1 MATLPTRSFSTIVS
15 NIAAGMQ
22 GRVSTFLNFAIGSV
36 LRAIAESYAGVCL
49 WLQSFALEI
58 AKLTRLATSYGSDAD
73 SWIADFGIITR
84 LGAQP
89 ATGLVTFSRYTAAAS
104 APVIPVGTTVQTTVG
119 GISFAVYADT
129 TNVAYSAAAGG
140 YIMAASTSS
149 VSAPVRAVVAGT
161 IGNIA
166 AGAISLITSSVP
178 GVDTVTNAGAFTNA
192 IDFEADAAFKA
203 RFRLAINALA
213 KGTEPA
219 IGLAITSIQT
229 GLQYTIQENTT
240 YGGATQY
247 GYVTVVVDDG
257 SGNISSTLLTAAQNA
272 VASASGGVRA
282 AGVIVGVFA
291 ATITNASVTAT
302 ITSLP
307 GYNHPTVVAQVISA
321 ITNNINA
328 LGLGNGLPF
337 FDIPG
342 WVMAVPGVQQIS
354 ALTLNGGT
362 SDIAASP
369 LHTIKAATITVS

>member
-1 MATLPTRSFSTIVS
+1 
-15 NIAAGMQ
+15 MQ

-36 LRAIAESYAGVCL
+36 LRAIAEAYAGVCL

-58 AKLTRLATSYGSDAD
+58 AKLTRLATSYGADAD

-89 ATGLVTFSRYTAAAS
+89 ASGSVTFSRYTAAAS
-104 APVIPVGTTVQTTVG
+104 APVIPVGTTVQTTNG
-119 GISFAVYADT
+119 GISFSVYADT
-129 TNVAYSAAAGG
+129 TNVAYSAASNG
-140 YIMAASTSS
+140 YILAASTSS
-149 VSAPVRAVVAGT
+149 VTVPVKAVIAGT
-161 IGNIA
+161 SGNVA

-178 GVDTVTNAGAFTNA
+178 GVDTVTNASAFTNA
-192 IDFEADAAFKA
+192 IDTESDADLKT

-213 KGTEPA
+213 KGTEAA
-219 IGLAITSIQT
+219 IGLAITSIQS
-229 GLQYTIQENTT
+229 GMQYTIQENVT

-272 VASASGGVRA
+272 VSSANGGVRA

-291 ATITNASVTAT
+291 ATITSANVTAT
-302 ITSLP
+302 VTTLP
-307 GYNHPTVVAQVISA
+307 GYDHPTVVAQVISA
-321 ITNNINA
+321 ITNNING

-342 WVMAVPGVQQIS
+342 WIMAVPGVQKIN
-354 ALTLNGGT
+354 ALTLNSGT

>member
-22 GRVSTFLNFAIGSV
+22 GRVATFLNFAIGSV

-89 ATGLVTFSRYTAAAS
+89 ATGLVTFARYTAAGN
-104 APVIPVGTTVQTTVG
+104 APVIPVGTTVQTTNG
-119 GISFAVYADT
+119 GISFTVYADT
-129 TNVAYSAAAGG
+129 TNAAYSATAGG

-149 VSAPVRAVVAGT
+149 VSVPVQAVIPGT
-161 IGNIA
+161 SGNIA
-166 AGAISLITSSVP
+166 AAAISLITSSVP
-178 GVDTVTNAGAFTNA
+178 GVDTVTNAAAFTNA
-192 IDFEADAAFKA
+192 IDFESDAALKA

-213 KGTEPA
+213 KGTEAA

-229 GLQYTIQENTT
+229 GMQYTIQENKT

-257 SGNISSTLLTAAQNA
+257 SGAISGTLLTAAQNA
-272 VASASGGVRA
+272 VNNSVTGVRA

-291 ATITNASVTAT
+291 ATTTTANVTAT
-302 ITSLP
+302 ITTLP
-307 GYNHPTVVAQVISA
+307 GYVHATVVAQVVA
-321 ITNNINA
+321 MLGANINS
-328 LGLGNGLPF
+328 LGLGNALPF
-337 FDIPG
+337 FSIPG
-342 WVMAVPGVQQIS
+342 WIMSVPGVQEVNS
-354 ALTLNGGT
+354 LSLNSGT
-362 SDIAASP
+362 SDIAANP
-369 LHTIKAATITVS
+369 LATIKTGSLVIS

>member
-36 LRAIAESYAGVCL
+36 LRAIAEAYAGVCL

-58 AKLTRLATSYGSDAD
+58 AKLTRLATSYGADAD

-89 ATGLVTFSRYTAAAS
+89 ATGSVTFSRYTAAAS
-104 APVIPVGTTVQTTVG
+104 APVIPVGTTVQTTNG
-119 GISFAVYADT
+119 GISFSVYADT
-129 TNVAYSAAAGG
+129 TNVAYSAASNG
-140 YIMAASTSS
+140 YILAASTSS
-149 VSAPVRAVVAGT
+149 VTVPVQAVVSGT
-161 IGNIA
+161 SGNIA

-178 GVDTVTNAGAFTNA
+178 GVDTVTNASAFTNA
-192 IDFEADAAFKA
+192 IDTESDAALKA

-213 KGTEPA
+213 KGTEAA

-229 GLQYTIQENTT
+229 GLQYTIQENVT
-240 YGGATQY
+240 YGGVTQY

-272 VASASGGVRA
+272 VSSANGGVRA

-291 ATITNASVTAT
+291 ATITSANVTAT
-302 ITSLP
+302 ITTLP
-307 GYNHPTVVAQVISA
+307 GYDHPTVVAQVISA
-321 ITNNINA
+321 ITNNING

-342 WVMAVPGVQQIS
+342 WVMAVPGVQKIN
-354 ALTLNGGT
+354 ALTLNSGT